1 MASRESAE
9 TRSLPAILREAA
21 RRTLARRLRRS
32 RVSPAVGRVRFGGLR
47 RLTPVSRLFG
57 FDRGQPI
64 DRYYIE
70 AFLARYSG
78 GGWYGEGDLH
88 GHALE
93 IADDRYARKFGGW
106 GTPQS
111 KIHKLDILHVNS
123 ANEEATIVAD
133 LTSADHIPSDTFDC
147 IICTQTLLLI
157 YDVRAAIA
165 TLHRIL
171 KPGGVLLATF
181 PGISR
186 ICRPE
191 IDLWG
196 DYWRFT
202 TRSARRLFEE
212 IFPANGVSVEA
223 YGNVLTAIA
232 FLHGLAVE
240 DLKSRELELHDPDY
254 EVLISVR
261 AVK

>member
-1 MASRESAE
+1 
-9 TRSLPAILREAA
+9 
-21 RRTLARRLRRS
+21 
-32 RVSPAVGRVRFGGLR
+32 
-47 RLTPVSRLFG
+47 
-57 FDRGQPI
+57 
-64 DRYYIE
+64 
-70 AFLARYSG
+70 
-78 GGWYGEGDLH
+78 
-88 GHALE
+88 
-93 IADDRYARKFGGW
+93 
-106 GTPQS
+106 
-111 KIHKLDILHVNS
+111 
-123 ANEEATIVAD
+123 
-133 LTSADHIPSDTFDC
+133 
-147 IICTQTLLLI
+147 
-157 YDVRAAIA
+157 
-165 TLHRIL
+165 
-171 KPGGVLLATF
+171 VLLATF